1 MALVRELMKHHRQLF
16 GQDAGKVSSRR
27 KSVLWGQVIV
37 AVNSEGVVRRTED
50 TCRKRFYDIKR
61 RVKAK
66 MAKEA
71 KSARKTGGGPPF
83 RATYREWEEPVRAL
97 IPAEVVSATHVR
109 DSDRPTQDVR
119 QTSRPDRP
127 QTTQDDAGI
136 AGSASVSLPPLRR
149 PSQGSGHLPRRP
161 SKTRR
166 LGTES
171 AAPSSPPRRRI
182 SAVSP
187 QPPLALLASPQSDE
201 PRSPQLSEPSLM
213 ADVDQQGQD
222 QQATFTLQLT
232 PVDPS
237 QPIQLQDIPQAS
249 MSPQLAQA
257 PPQPQIP
264 DDFWSSWTSQHAQSN
279 ASLTAHTQHLASLP
293 HHLPR
298 ISRNSGR
305 LIVQVGRIATSME
318 QIRADNNQMLAHL
331 TRIIDEQQRH
341 QQTLVQLI
349 QHNQVVNESLSRIV
363 ASHTATNTQLNA
375 SINNLSN
382 NITLMAAQQVT
393 SSSGTT
399 TPIQTP
405 VTSPVRRSSRARA
418 SEPAQ
423 STAPSTHKRK
433 K

>member
-1 MALVRELMKHHRQLF
+1 MSIVAAY
-16 GQDAGKVSSRR
+16 DAGTIERMVDDYFS
-27 KSVLWGQVIV
+27 
-37 AVNSEGVVRRTED
+37 
-50 TCRKRFYDIKR
+50 
-61 RVKAK
+61 
-66 MAKEA
+66 
-71 KSARKTGGGPPF
+71 
-83 RATYREWEEPVRAL
+83 
-97 IPAEVVSATHVR
+97 
-109 DSDRPTQDVR
+109 DSIQIDGYSTLRLCSCNLYTKHGNNVCSTFSTVR

-136 AGSASVSLPPLRR
+136 AGSASVSRPPVRR

-166 LGTES
+166 LGTDS

-213 ADVDQQGQD
+213 ANVDQQGQD
-222 QQATFTLQLT
+222 QQATITLQLT

-257 PPQPQIP
+257 PPQTQIP
-264 DDFWSSWTSQHAQSN
+264 DDFWASWTSQQAQSN

-331 TRIIDEQQRH
+331 TGDD
-341 QQTLVQLI
+341 
-349 QHNQVVNESLSRIV
+349 S
-363 ASHTATNTQLNA
+363 
-375 SINNLSN
+375 
-382 NITLMAAQQVT
+382 
-393 SSSGTT
+393 
-399 TPIQTP
+399 
-405 VTSPVRRSSRARA
+405 
-418 SEPAQ
+418 
-423 STAPSTHKRK
+423 
-433 K
+433 

>member
-1 MALVRELMKHHRQLF
+1 
-16 GQDAGKVSSRR
+16 
-27 KSVLWGQVIV
+27 
-37 AVNSEGVVRRTED
+37 
-50 TCRKRFYDIKR
+50 
-61 RVKAK
+61 

-264 DDFWSSWTSQHAQSN
+264 DDFWSSWTSQQAQSN
-279 ASLTAHTQHLASLP
+279 ASLTAHT
-293 HHLPR
+293 
-298 ISRNSGR
+298 
-305 LIVQVGRIATSME
+305 
-318 QIRADNNQMLAHL
+318 
-331 TRIIDEQQRH
+331 
-341 QQTLVQLI
+341 
-349 QHNQVVNESLSRIV
+349 
-363 ASHTATNTQLNA
+363 
-375 SINNLSN
+375 
-382 NITLMAAQQVT
+382 
-393 SSSGTT
+393 
-399 TPIQTP
+399 
-405 VTSPVRRSSRARA
+405 
-418 SEPAQ
+418 
-423 STAPSTHKRK
+423 
-433 K
+433 